1 MNHFERLQVNYVDN
15 VWKEDADFDRAFLE
29 LEEQIKST
37 RHVGKK
43 RNFFFQHF
51 AYLKFFIQTT
61 TKTSRVDGT
70 INLWI

>member
-15 VWKEDADFDRAFLE
+15 VWKEDADFNHAFLE

-43 RNFFFQHF
+43 RYFFSNI
-51 AYLKFFIQTT
+51 LLI
-61 TKTSRVDGT
+61 
-70 INLWI
+70 

>member
-43 RNFFFQHF
+43 RYFFSNI
-51 AYLKFFIQTT
+51 LLI
-61 TKTSRVDGT
+61 
-70 INLWI
+70 